1 MNKMVETF
9 PIIKKQY
16 DALQKRYNG
25 LVKAIDGQGV
35 TVEALRGEVDLLKRQ
50 LVNADSRI
58 AIYRK
63 IMADSIEQ
71 NQKVRDGLVEEV
83 LSLKKTIKKL
93 KGE

>member
-58 AIYRK
+58 AIYKK

>member
-1 MNKMVETF
+1 MNKMEKPF

-25 LVKAIDGQGV
+25 LVKAIDGQGAAL
-35 TVEALRGEVDLLKRQ
+35 EASRVEVDLLKRQ

-58 AIYRK
+58 AIYKK
-63 IMADSIEQ
+63 IMTDSIEQ
-71 NQKVRDGLVEEV
+71 NQEINNGLVEEV

-93 KGE
+93 RGE